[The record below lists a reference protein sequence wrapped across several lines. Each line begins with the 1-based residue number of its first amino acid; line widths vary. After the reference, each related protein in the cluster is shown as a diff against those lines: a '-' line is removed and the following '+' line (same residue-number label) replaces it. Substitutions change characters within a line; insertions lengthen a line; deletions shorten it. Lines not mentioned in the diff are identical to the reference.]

1 MTNADRMQILINRHD
16 LALSDVA
23 AMTSSSLH
31 TVRSWLKPER
41 VKSYRAMPDH
51 RLRLLEYEIAQR
63 HQPGR

>member
-1 MTNADRMQILINRHD
+1 MTNADRLRILMHQHD

-31 TVRSWLKPER
+31 TVRSWLKPET

-51 RLRLLEYEIAQR
+51 RLWLLDHEIVQR
-63 HQPGR
+63 CLWGP